1 MSVEQAA
8 RVTSSVD
15 HKSFNIQIAY
25 TAGGI
30 ALGALIVFTGGASL
44 AVFAVAATVAGTTQS
59 VGNLID
65 KYVNPRDASE
75 KIVKGVEH
83 VFLEEAKNRAAN
95 VSPQTR
101 TDQHDESPVTGSN
114 CVFIESMPASR
125 RTDFTKCNG
134 LIIDG
139 APHIFYGG
147 EPTDQSKRPEESAP
161 VALQVVQKTV
171 DAAGLVAG
179 APTNRVEALL
189 WAVDAADFVGAVPEG
204 HFQDWHF
211 VKDLPSLVP

>member
-15 HKSFNIQIAY
+15 HKSFNIQIVY
-25 TAGGI
+25 TLGGV

-44 AVFAVAATVAGTTQS
+44 AVFAAAATVAGTSQS
-59 VGNLID
+59 IGNLID
-65 KYVNPRDASE
+65 KYVDPRDASE

-101 TDQHDESPVTGSN
+101 TDQHDESPATGSN
-114 CVFIESMPASR
+114 CVFIENAPASR

-147 EPTDQSKRPEESAP
+147 EPTDQSKRPEEKAP
-161 VALQVVQKTV
+161 LALQVVQKTV

-179 APTNRVEALL
+179 TPTNKVEALL
-189 WAVDAADFVGAVPEG
+189 YAVDVADYVGAIPEG

-211 VKDLPSLVP
+211 VKDLPGLMP